1 MSDLE
6 NLETMDIDALRALA
20 AKMKLT
26 TGGNRAQLISR
37 IEKTR
42 KEASSENDGGQGGNT
57 SNTGDQGAAD
67 ANLPTAGSG
76 DGAAATVPTTLVVPA
91 TDAPAVQYVYT
102 PKSGETLSLAG
113 LIVPAKGARF
123 DAPSSAHE
131 AFVPYYLERTT
142 VAAE

>member
-37 IEKTR
+37 IEKAR
-42 KEASSENDGGQGGNT
+42 KEAPSENDGGQGDNT

-67 ANLPTAGSG
+67 ANLPTAGSDG
-76 DGAAATVPTTLVVPA
+76 DAPVAPA
-91 TDAPAVQYVYT
+91 TDVPAVQYVYT

>member
-1 MSDLE
+1 
-6 NLETMDIDALRALA
+6 MDIDALRALA

-37 IEKTR
+37 IEKAR
-42 KEASSENDGGQGGNT
+42 KEAPSENDGGQGDNT
-57 SNTGDQGAAD
+57 SNAGDQGAAN
-67 ANLPTAGSG
+67 ANLSTAGSG
-76 DGAAATVPTTLVVPA
+76 DGATATAPVTPA
-91 TDAPAVQYVYT
+91 TDASAVQYVYT

>member
-1 MSDLE
+1 
-6 NLETMDIDALRALA
+6 MDIDALRALA

-37 IEKTR
+37 IEKAR
-42 KEASSENDGGQGGNT
+42 KEAPPENDGSQGDNT
-57 SNTGDQGAAD
+57 SNAGDQGAAST
-67 ANLPTAGSG
+67 NPPTAGSG
-76 DGAAATVPTTLVVPA
+76 DDAAATALAAPAAPA

>member
-1 MSDLE
+1 
-6 NLETMDIDALRALA
+6 MDIDALRALA

-37 IEKTR
+37 IEKAR
-42 KEASSENDGGQGGNT
+42 KEAPSENDGGQGDNT
-57 SNTGDQGAAD
+57 SNAGDQGAANTNSP
-67 ANLPTAGSG
+67 AAGSDG
-76 DGAAATVPTTLVVPA
+76 DAAATAPA
-91 TDAPAVQYVYT
+91 TDVPAVQYVYT

>member
-1 MSDLE
+1 
-6 NLETMDIDALRALA
+6 MDIDALRALA

-37 IEKTR
+37 IEKAR
-42 KEASSENDGGQGGNT
+42 KEASSENDGGQGSNT

-67 ANLPTAGSG
+67 ANLPTVGSG
-76 DGAAATVPTTLVVPA
+76 DGAAATAPTTSA

-142 VAAE
+142 VTAE